1 MKTIYHECKEAEKEG
16 YGVLF
21 NEVIVSPAYAR
32 NCYSKMEWQVQDDEF
47 IVRNIRYCPFCGVDL
62 WEKAD
67 PKNHYMIK

>member
-1 MKTIYHECKEAEKEG
+1 MKTMYHECKEAEKKG
-16 YGVLF
+16 YGILF
-21 NEVIVSPAYAR
+21 NEVIVSSAYAK

-67 PKNHYMIK
+67 PKSRYRIK